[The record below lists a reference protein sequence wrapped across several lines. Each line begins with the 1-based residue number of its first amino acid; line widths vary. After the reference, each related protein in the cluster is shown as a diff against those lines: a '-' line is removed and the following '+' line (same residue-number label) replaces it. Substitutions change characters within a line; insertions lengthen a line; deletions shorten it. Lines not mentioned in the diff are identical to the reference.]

1 MRSRQL
7 QLLPQEIRQIEPRQN
22 LRIDALAVDLE

>member
-7 QLLPQEIRQIEPRQN
+7 ELFAQEVRQIEPRQN
-22 LRIDALAVDLE
+22 LRIDALAIDVE